1 MFTTFRAA
9 RRMVLIVSRN
19 LRVRQVTEA
28 VAPGVGGAECALGGP
43 TCNGVI
49 PAETDLVDVTGRSMI
64 KSIR

>member
-9 RRMVLIVSRN
+9 RRMALVVSRN

-49 PAETDLVDVTGRSMI
+49 LLRRIWLT
-64 KSIR
+64 